1 MDKMMHEGSVVVTTI
16 YDAGWVMRQCWIHTN
31 ALDNKLATIYKT
43 TDNANK
49 WFCSSWD
56 IRFLL
61 TFPSSESSMI
71 KNGRV
76 LNFRETNTRV
86 LAVGTPPPVT
96 ATLSFLSADNEPL
109 EKASIGDAI
118 QMVVT
123 SEQAGPH
130 NMMLTECTA
139 TRVGGEGDAVPFTII
154 ENGLEQHLFLLKY
167 KITTSMNNHFANL
180 QIQLIGTMRTLH

>member
-1 MDKMMHEGSVVVTTI
+1 MSNILIIFKHLKHLASVLFENVFFFDSNV
-16 YDAGWVMRQCWIHTN
+16 
-31 ALDNKLATIYKT
+31 
-43 TDNANK
+43 
-49 WFCSSWD
+49 
-56 IRFLL
+56 
-61 TFPSSESSMI
+61 
-71 KNGRV
+71 KNWG
-76 LNFRETNTRV
+76 FREANTRV

-96 ATLSFLSADNEPL
+96 ATLSFLSTDDEPL

-154 ENGLEQHLFLLKY
+154 ENGLVQHLEAER
-167 KITTSMNNHFANL
+167 S
-180 QIQLIGTMRTLH
+180 